1 MEKRRL
7 IPVIITLLGCLAA
20 CIVAVRSH
28 YDAMRAMKVILT
40 VLVVFYIAGLLIKG
54 LADKYLVIEK
64 IEENEEEQQENA
76 ENQDAEKENGETV
89 GKKDS
94 ALLTE
99 RQNN

>member
-20 CIVAVRSH
+20 CFVAIRSH
-28 YDAMRAMKVILT
+28 YDAMHAMKVILA

-64 IEENEEEQQENA
+64 VEENEEEQQEDA
-76 ENQDAEKENGETV
+76 ENQDAEKED
-89 GKKDS
+89 GKTAEKKAS
-94 ALLTE
+94 ASLTE
-99 RQNN
+99 KQNN